1 MQAKLERYPV
11 PRVVGN
17 WLLIGL
23 VLVFFQI
30 VIGGITRLTDSG
42 LSITEWEVVRG
53 VLPPLSEEAWEGAFE
68 KYKTHAK
75 TQFEQIHADMTLSE
89 FKFIYFWE
97 YFHRL
102 WARSMG
108 LVFIIPFLIFWR
120 KGYFSAAL
128 MRRLG
133 LVVLGAAIVAS
144 FGWIMVASGLN
155 TDAYAWVNAY
165 KLSIHLGL
173 AVALFSYLLYLT
185 LQVRQPKLPALPT
198 AAQGFKTWG
207 NALLVITGI
216 QIILGGLMSGM
227 KAGLFYPHFPAMTA
241 DGAFIAPVLFD
252 SSQWTWENLT
262 RYNTNAFAPAL
273 IQFLHRTTAYLLTF
287 LVVAFLLKIWRLR
300 GQLSNQLIRGSR
312 VVLGLLFL
320 QLSLG
325 ILTVVYS
332 VGSIPPTL
340 GVLHQAGGILL
351 LAGLLYLRYQLG
363 KGGEHLYLKQS
374 PLRKDANTEVMHK
387 KSGAKA
393 LVD

>member
-1 MQAKLERYPV
+1 MQAKLEGYPI

-17 WLLIGL
+17 WLFIGL

-53 VLPPLSEEAWEGAFE
+53 VLPPLSEEAWASAFE

-108 LVFIIPFLIFWR
+108 LVFLIPFLIFWR
-120 KGYFSAAL
+120 RGYFSAAL

-133 LVVLGAAIVAS
+133 LVVFGAAVVAS

-173 AVALFSYLLYLT
+173 AVVLFSYLLYLT
-185 LQVRQPKLPALPT
+185 LQVRQPLVPRLPQ
-198 AAQGFKTWG
+198 AARSLKPWANG
-207 NALLVITGI
+207 LLLLTGL

-241 DGAFIAPVLFD
+241 DGAFIAPILFD

-262 RYNTNAFAPAL
+262 LYNTNAFAPAL
-273 IQFLHRTTAYLLTF
+273 IQFLHRSTAYLLSF
-287 LVVAFLLKIWRLR
+287 FVVAFLIKIVQQRSV
-300 GQLSNQLIRGSR
+300 LSNALVRGGWI
-312 VVLGLLFL
+312 VLSLLLL
-320 QLSLG
+320 QVSLG
-325 ILTVVYS
+325 IFTVIYS
-332 VGSIPPTL
+332 LGSIPATL
-340 GVLHQAGGILL
+340 GVWHQAVGILL

-363 KGGEHLYLKQS
+363 NGGKHLYLKQS
-374 PLRKDANTEVMHK
+374 TGKENANAKVIHK
-387 KSGAKA
+387 KADTEA
-393 LVD
+393 VAN